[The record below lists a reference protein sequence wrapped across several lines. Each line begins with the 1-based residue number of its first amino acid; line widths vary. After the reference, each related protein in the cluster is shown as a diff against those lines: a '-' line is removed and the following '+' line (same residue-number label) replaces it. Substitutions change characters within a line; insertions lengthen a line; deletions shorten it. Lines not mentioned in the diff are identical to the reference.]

1 MYLAWKEIRYSKL
14 RYGLIIGIMFLVA
27 YVVFILSGLANGLAQ
42 GNRQAIDD
50 WQAKTIVLSEDSNKI
65 ASASQLTRS
74 DVDRVEAS
82 DKTAVGIFSSAM
94 ERSNS
99 NDKTNVSIFGADSDS
114 FIIPKIKEGRSVEA
128 KDEIVISENLENDGF
143 KLNQTVKLG
152 AGKEFKI
159 VGIVPA
165 TTYMIA
171 PVVYMNLDGYTGLK
185 YGAQPF
191 ASDNQKPISA
201 VVVKDKTPSQISIT
215 TNDGQ
220 KEMQKLTSDDFVESL
235 PGYKPEKLTL
245 DSMIYFLFVVVAAI
259 IGIFMYVMT
268 LQKTAIF
275 GVMKAQGVS
284 TGYLVRSILAQSL
297 IVGIVGVALAVLFS
311 ELTSLVLPE
320 AMPFTVD
327 WLQWGIY
334 SIILVVVAMV
344 GGLFSIRTVTKV
356 DPVTAIGGE

>member
-42 GNRQAIDD
+42 GNRQAVDD
-50 WQAKTIVLSEDSNKI
+50 WQAKTVILSEDSNKI

-74 DVDRVEAS
+74 DVDRVDAT

-94 ERSNS
+94 EKSGS
-99 NDKTNVSIFGADSDS
+99 SDKTNVSIFGADSDS
-114 FIIPKIKEGRSVEA
+114 FIVPKIKEGRSVEA
-128 KDEIVISENLENDGF
+128 DNEIVIGENLESDGF

-152 AGKEFKI
+152 SGKEFKV

-165 TTYMIA
+165 STYMIA
-171 PVVYMNLDGYTGLK
+171 PVVYMNLDGYTELK

-191 ASDNQKPISA
+191 DSDAKKLISA
-201 VVVKDKTPSQISIT
+201 VVVKDQTPSQVSIT
-215 TNDGQ
+215 NQDGQ

-245 DSMIYFLFVVVAAI
+245 DAMIYFLFVVVAAI

-284 TGYLVRSILAQSL
+284 TGYLVRSILAQAL

-311 ELTSLVLPE
+311 ELTSLVLPD
-320 AMPFTVD
+320 AMPFSVD
-327 WLQWGIY
+327 WLEWGIY
-334 SIILVVVAMV
+334 SVILVLVAMI